1 MLEIQQGKE
10 EDEEEEEEE
19 GSTTQHKVVTK
30 SLEFRQRAQTKPTTQ
45 FPNGPNV
52 LRTCS
57 QFNLSDQNPKYE
69 IDYYDLNLLY
79 DHMNL

>member
-10 EDEEEEEEE
+10 EDEDEEEE

-30 SLEFRQRAQTKPTTQ
+30 SLEFRQRAQTKQTPQ

-52 LRTCS
+52 APAP
-57 QFNLSDQNPKYE
+57 NSDQNPKYE
-69 IDYYDLNLLY
+69 IDYYDLNILY
-79 DHMNL
+79 GHMNL